1 MITARRSRVNSLRIP
16 CLLLALLTAGGTATA
31 SGPLPIASP
40 ESAGMSSERLDRLAA
55 HFAGEVDRR
64 GAAGYTLLVARNGR
78 LVYSKAIGFRNL
90 EQRVP
95 MTLDTRFRIASMT
108 KPVTT
113 VAVLMLYEQGR
124 FLLDDPVARFLPEF
138 AHPRVYTGG
147 DAEGHFTT
155 EPAHRD
161 ITIRDL
167 LTHASGLG
175 YAAGFDR
182 TTPLGKVY
190 AALDLSTPG
199 TLADKVRQIATLP
212 LYFHPGENWRY
223 SYADDVLG
231 RLVEV
236 VSGVPFETFLDERI
250 FKPLQM
256 TATTFYLPVKDKP
269 LLATVYKHDA
279 DAGLKPSD
287 SRWLSD
293 PTTTDRWPSGGG
305 GLISTAGNYLRFAQM
320 LANGGRFEG
329 RQYLS
334 PVTVDLM
341 TSNQVPEDAM
351 FKYWGSDSVGLGY
364 GLGVGVEIDTRRAP
378 QAGYAGDY
386 SWGGALDTHWIVSPA
401 TGLVAVLLTQIDPS
415 GNTVPQRTDRE
426 FRNLLF
432 AAVTARS
439 VENAGRPA
447 LHREPTPAK

>member
-1 MITARRSRVNSLRIP
+1 MRISLLCIAA
-16 CLLLALLTAGGTATA
+16 LLAGVAVAATPPA
-31 SGPLPIASP
+31 SPLP
-40 ESAGMSSERLDRLAA
+40 SANPGAMGLSSERLDRLAA

-64 GAAGYTLLVARNGR
+64 HAAGYTLLVARDGK
-78 LVYSKAIGFRNL
+78 LVYSKAIGFRDL
-90 EQRVP
+90 EHRVP
-95 MTLDTRFRIASMT
+95 MTMDTRFRIASMT

-113 VAVLMLYEQGR
+113 VAVLMLYEEGK
-124 FLLDDPVARFLPEF
+124 FLLDDPLGRFLPEF
-138 AHPRVYTGG
+138 AHPRVYTGV

-155 EPAHRD
+155 EPARRD

-182 TTPLGKVY
+182 TTPLGKAY
-190 AALDLSTPG
+190 AALDLTSPG
-199 TLADKVRQIATLP
+199 TLADKIRLLATMP

-231 RLVEV
+231 RLIEV
-236 VSGVPFETFLDERI
+236 VSGMPFETFLDQRL
-250 FKPLQM
+250 FKPLKMQ
-256 TATTFYLPVKDKP
+256 ATTFYLPAADKP
-269 LLATVYKHDA
+269 LLATIYKHDP
-279 DAGLKPSD
+279 DQGVKPSD

-305 GLISTAGNYLRFAQM
+305 GLISTAGDYLRFAQM
-320 LANGGRFEG
+320 LANGGHFEG
-329 RQYLS
+329 HQYLS

-386 SWGGALDTHWIVSPA
+386 SWGGALDTHWLASPA
-401 TGLVAVLLTQIDPS
+401 TGLVAVLLNQIDPS
-415 GNTVPQRTDRE
+415 GNTEPQRTDRE

-432 AAVTARS
+432 AAVTARI
-439 VENAGRPA
+439 VEKSGHPP
-447 LHREPTPAK
+447 LHSETKRAQ